1 MSFAPYPTRS
11 GLISI
16 GVAATG
22 AIVMTLL
29 VRALLQMPAP
39 ADLFKLLLGLLL
51 ALALTA
57 GAFYWAIIAFNLNYH
72 INRNGL
78 MIQWGLSRQL
88 IPFHMIKTIVPGN
101 RVASPPKFRGINIGG
116 LRFGWANLTE
126 YGSLRFRTTAPLDSS
141 LLVITSERSYVISPR
156 QPDSFIKAW
165 QARQYLGATQQ
176 WPHQMRHRW
185 PFNLPL
191 LRDPWMWG
199 LLGVAGFI
207 CFALYGYLAIG
218 YAALPQSIP
227 IHFDSLGQADRIA
240 DKSEIFIFPIAGV
253 LVLLLNTLL
262 GSLIYRREKVAAYLL
277 WGTATVMQLYLWLAV
292 LAIIQ

>member
-16 GVAATG
+16 GIAATG
-22 AIVMTLL
+22 AIVLTLL
-29 VRALLQMPAP
+29 VRALLQTPAP

-51 ALALTA
+51 VLALTI

-88 IPFHMIKTIVPGN
+88 IPIHMIETIIPGN
-101 RVASPPKFRGINIGG
+101 RVATPPKFRGLNIGG
-116 LRFGWANLTE
+116 LRFGWANLAE

-141 LLVITSERSYVISPR
+141 LLVITRERSYVISPR

-165 QARQYLGATQQ
+165 QDRQYLGATQQ
-176 WPHQMRHRW
+176 WPHQIRHRW

-191 LRDPWMWG
+191 LLDPWTWS
-199 LLGVAGFI
+199 LLGAAALI
-207 CFALYGYLAIG
+207 CFALFGYLAVG

-240 DKSEIFIFPIAGV
+240 DKSQIFIFPIAGA
-253 LVLLLNTLL
+253 LVLLLNALL
-262 GSLIYRREKVAAYLL
+262 GSLIYRREKIAAYLL
-277 WGTATVMQLYLWLAV
+277 WGTAAVMQLYLWLAV
-292 LAIIQ
+292 LAIVQ